1 MATARARAPLTAFSS
16 ANLPWSSLGE
26 RSEGTGGRRGARV
39 GMAGET
45 VAMPMPEAE
54 WMRLARPA
62 THCCTEYI
70 KYGSDLVYALLLPR
84 PRQRQ
89 HQRRPLPVLAVRAQI
104 SAHAPREVAA
114 DGETEARAF
123 ARCRQ

>member
-1 MATARARAPLTAFSS
+1 MATARARAPLTASSS

-62 THCCTEYI
+62 THCFTEYI
-70 KYGSDLVYALLLPR
+70 VQPTYWTTRRAPRMHGETLYRDALIRAFEVECRLGIR
-84 PRQRQ
+84 GASM
-89 HQRRPLPVLAVRAQI
+89 PVLVRV
-104 SAHAPREVAA
+104 SYS
-114 DGETEARAF
+114 
-123 ARCRQ
+123 